1 MADHH
6 HYKAWLCDL
15 DGTLYKPGGL
25 KLLMGLE
32 LLLFGLPELGII
44 RAFRE
49 EHERLRQLRREER
62 DPRHATPF
70 DEQIARTAALLAL
83 EEDRVRRTVE
93 RWMVQRPARWLPRFR
108 RQSLHLEIVAFRER
122 GGKTAIVSDY
132 PATHKLQSLGWHQ
145 HFDVVVANGEPDGPD
160 ALKPEPA
167 GYLRAAERLGVHPND
182 CLVIGDRD
190 DADGQA
196 ARAAGMAFRKIG

>member
-1 MADHH
+1 MTDHH
-6 HYKAWLCDL
+6 HFKAWLCDL

-32 LLLFGLPELGII
+32 LLLFGLPEVRTI
-44 RAFRE
+44 RAFRA
-49 EHERLRQLRREER
+49 EHEKLRSRPR

-70 DEQIARTAALLAL
+70 DEQIARTAAQLTL
-83 EEDRVRRTVE
+83 EEECVRRSVE
-93 RWMVQRPARWLPRFR
+93 RWMVERPARWLPRFR
-108 RQSLHLEIVAFRER
+108 RSSLHLEIVAFRER
-122 GGKTAIVSDY
+122 GGRTAIVSDY
-132 PATHKLQSLGWHQ
+132 PATHKLQALGWHH

-167 GYLRAAERLGVHPND
+167 GYLRAAERLGVHPTD

-190 DADGQA
+190 DADGEA

>member
-1 MADHH
+1 MPNDH

-15 DGTLYKPGGL
+15 DGTLYKPHGL

-32 LLLFGLPELGII
+32 LLLFGLPELKTI

-49 EHERLRQLRREER
+49 EHEKLRQRPR
-62 DPRHATPF
+62 DTRDARHATPF
-70 DEQIARTAALLAL
+70 DEQIARTAALLTL
-83 EEDRVRRTVE
+83 EEARVRQSVE

-108 RQSLHLEIVAFRER
+108 RTSLHLEIVAFREQ
-122 GGKTAIVSDY
+122 GGKTAVVSDY
-132 PATHKLQSLGWHQ
+132 PATHKLQSLGWRH
-145 HFDVVVANGEPDGPD
+145 HFDIVVANGEPDGPD

-167 GYLRAAERLGVHPND
+167 GYLRAAERLGVHPKD

-190 DADGQA
+190 DADGEA

>member
-1 MADHH
+1 MPDNH

-32 LLLFGLPELGII
+32 LLLFGLPELRTI
-44 RAFRE
+44 RAFRH
-49 EHERLRQLRREER
+49 EHERLRARTR
-62 DPRHATPF
+62 DTRHPTPF
-70 DEQIARTAALLAL
+70 DEQIAYTAAALKL
-83 EEDRVRRTVE
+83 EEERVRRSVE
-93 RWMVQRPARWLPRFR
+93 RWMVQRPARWLPTFR
-108 RQSLHLEIVAFRER
+108 RQSLHLEIVAYREQ
-122 GGKTAIVSDY
+122 GGKTAVVSDY

-167 GYLRAAERLGVHPND
+167 GYLRAAERLGVHPKD

-190 DADGQA
+190 DADGEA

>member
-1 MADHH
+1 MSDNDS
-6 HYKAWLCDL
+6 YKAWLCDL

-32 LLLFGLPELGII
+32 LVLFGLSDLGII

-49 EHERLRQLRREER
+49 EHERLRARAR
-62 DPRHATPF
+62 DARHATPF
-70 DEQIARTAALLAL
+70 DEQIAYTAAALKL
-83 EEDRVRRTVE
+83 EEAIVRRSVE
-93 RWMVQRPARWLPRFR
+93 RWMVHRPARWLPTFR
-108 RQSLHLEIVAFRER
+108 RQSLHVEIVAFRER
-122 GGKTAIVSDY
+122 GGKTAVVSDY
-132 PATHKLQSLGWHQ
+132 PATHKLQALGWHH

-167 GYLRAAERLGVHPND
+167 GYLRAAERLGVHPKD

>member
-1 MADHH
+1 MPDHH

-32 LLLFGLPELGII
+32 LVLFGLSELKTI
-44 RAFRE
+44 RAFRA
-49 EHERLRQLRREER
+49 EHEKLRRRPR

-70 DEQIARTAALLAL
+70 DEQIARTAAQLTL
-83 EEDRVRRTVE
+83 EEEHVRRTVE
-93 RWMVQRPARWLPRFR
+93 RWMVERPARWLPTFR
-108 RQSLHLEIVAFRER
+108 RSSLHLEIVAYREQ
-122 GGKTAIVSDY
+122 GGRTAIVSDY
-132 PATHKLQSLGWHQ
+132 PATRKLQSLGWHH

-167 GYLRAAERLGVHPND
+167 GYLRAAERLGVHPRD

-190 DADGQA
+190 DADGEA

>member
-1 MADHH
+1 MSKHH

-32 LLLFGLPELGII
+32 LLMFGLSDLRTI

-49 EHERLRQLRREER
+49 EHERLRHRPR
-62 DPRHATPF
+62 DARHPTPF
-70 DEQIARTAALLAL
+70 DEQIASTAALLAL
-83 EEDRVRRTVE
+83 EEAIVRKSVE
-93 RWMVQRPARWLPRFR
+93 RWMVERPARWLPRFR
-108 RQSLHLEIVAFRER
+108 RSSLHLEIVAYREQ
-122 GGKTAIVSDY
+122 GGRTAIVSDY
-132 PATHKLQSLGWHQ
+132 PATRKLQSLGWHQ
-145 HFDVVVANGEPDGPD
+145 HFDVVVANGEPDGPS

-167 GYLRAAERLGVHPND
+167 GYLRAAERLGVHPSE

-196 ARAAGMAFRKIG
+196 ARAAGMAFRHIR